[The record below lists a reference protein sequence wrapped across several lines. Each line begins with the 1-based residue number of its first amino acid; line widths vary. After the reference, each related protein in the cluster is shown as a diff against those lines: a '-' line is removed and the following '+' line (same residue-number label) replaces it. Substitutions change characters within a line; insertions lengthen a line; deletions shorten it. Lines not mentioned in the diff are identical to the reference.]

1 MNALI
6 NKIINTLH
14 FRRIGVRLTL
24 SYGLLVILFIV
35 VALLTTLQIRKV
47 TSLSERF
54 ASNDIPRLLT
64 VQAISLSSE
73 SVGNALLML
82 LTAPKVQRI
91 PAYTSVDEKNR
102 EIIRLMA
109 SLESVLKD
117 PEQKQTLQRLAE
129 RRVAYQSAY
138 IETVNLLESEGQ
150 EAAKDYFAEIVQPA
164 LSALLAES
172 NALLKRERENIQRL
186 QSEAQSDLE
195 HTCIVVILISSVT
208 VLIAMI
214 LAWLTT
220 RSVVRPL
227 TMLEQSALQI
237 AMGNYNNRV
246 PANQTEEVERVGQAL
261 NSMVSAIATRE
272 MEIEK
277 LAYYDPITHLP
288 NRTLLLRQFG
298 SAMKPYQGILLMDL
312 ARLKAV
318 NETLGFDTGDTVIV
332 ETAKRI
338 NDVLQTLD
346 SKFHPYLA
354 KLAGGAFVVLCDA
367 EEKESVE
374 MIKNKIEEALALPMR
389 CANYTVDVNLVYG
402 MALSGTEPASLIT
415 LLRNAEVAL
424 YAAKRAAHTYAWY
437 ADAQEAS
444 RLIHLSLLSDLRIA
458 ARDDALQLWLQPKI
472 NLKTRATFGFEA
484 LVRWQHPER
493 GFISPADFIP
503 FAERTGY
510 IGIVTQWMLE
520 NAVKTLAD
528 WKDKYPGLSIAVNVS
543 TVDLRD
549 PELPVRVAHILQQY
563 DIDPK
568 LLKLEITESGIME
581 DPANALT
588 LLQSLRATGIE
599 LSIDDFGTGHSS
611 LAYLQRFP
619 INELK
624 IDRSFVIDI
633 NDQPATQRLVKTI
646 IEMGQGLGL
655 HVIAEG
661 IETEAERA
669 TLQNLGCDAMQG
681 YLVSRPLH
689 GASLQIW
696 LDKLAS
702 QSQTSCQSTQ
712 VTDTATEQ
720 FS

>member
-1 MNALI
+1 MNAFI
-6 NKIINTLH
+6 NKIIDTVH

-24 SYGLLVILFIV
+24 SYGLLVILFVI

-47 TSLSERF
+47 TTLSERF

-102 EIIRLMA
+102 EIVRLMT
-109 SLESVLKD
+109 SLEAVLKD

-129 RRVAYQSAY
+129 RRIAYQSAY
-138 IETVNLLESEGQ
+138 IATVDLLEAEGQ
-150 EAAKDYFAEIVQPA
+150 DAAKDHFVQHVQPA

-172 NALLKRERENIQRL
+172 NALLKRERENLQRL
-186 QSEAQSDLE
+186 QVEAQNDLE
-195 HTCIVVILISSVT
+195 HTCIVVIIISS
-208 VLIAMI
+208 IAVFIALM

-227 TMLEQSALQI
+227 TVLEQSALQI
-237 AMGNYNNRV
+237 AMGDYSNRL
-246 PANQTEEVERVGQAL
+246 PMNQTEEVERVGQAL
-261 NSMVSAIATRE
+261 NSMASAIAARE

-288 NRTLLLRQFG
+288 NRTLLLRQFNTV
-298 SAMKPYQGILLMDL
+298 SKNHRGILLMDL
-312 ARLKAV
+312 ARLKVV

-332 ETAKRI
+332 KTAKRI
-338 NDVLQTLD
+338 GDVLQTLD
-346 SKFHPYLA
+346 EKFHPYLA

-367 EEKESVE
+367 DEKESVE
-374 MIKNKIEEALALPMR
+374 LIKNKIEEALTLPMR
-389 CANYTVDVNLVYG
+389 CAHYTIDVNLVYG
-402 MALSGTEPASLIT
+402 LALASDEPASLIT

-424 YAAKRAAHTYAWY
+424 YAAKGASSTYAWY
-437 ADAQEAS
+437 TDAQEAS

-458 ARDDALQLWLQPKI
+458 ARDAALQLWLQPKI
-472 NLKTRATFGFEA
+472 HLKTRETIGFEA

-520 NAVKTLAD
+520 NTVKTLAS
-528 WKDKYPGLSIAVNVS
+528 WKDTYPNLSIAVNVS

-549 PELPVRVAHILQQY
+549 PEFPARVAQLLQQY
-563 DIDPK
+563 QINPK
-568 LLKLEITESGIME
+568 LLKIEITESGIME
-581 DPANALT
+581 DPASALK

-599 LSIDDFGTGHSS
+599 ISIDDFGTGHSS

-669 TLQNLGCDAMQG
+669 TLQQLGCDAMQG
-681 YLVSRPLH
+681 YLASRPLH

-696 LDKLAS
+696 LDKLS
-702 QSQTSCQSTQ
+702 NQTACQSG
-712 VTDTATEQ
+712 VMPETATEQ

>member
-1 MNALI
+1 MNAFI
-6 NKIINTLH
+6 NKIIDTVH

-24 SYGLLVILFIV
+24 SYGLLVILFVI

-47 TSLSERF
+47 TTLSERF

-102 EIIRLMA
+102 EIVRLMA
-109 SLESVLKD
+109 SLEAVLKD

-129 RRVAYQSAY
+129 RRIAYQSAY
-138 IETVNLLESEGQ
+138 IATVDLLEAEGQ
-150 EAAKDYFAEIVQPA
+150 DAAKDHFVQHVQPA

-172 NALLKRERENIQRL
+172 NALLKRERENLQRL
-186 QSEAQSDLE
+186 QIEAQNDLE
-195 HTCIVVILISSVT
+195 HTCIVVIIISS
-208 VLIAMI
+208 IAVFIALM

-227 TMLEQSALQI
+227 TVLEQSALQI
-237 AMGNYNNRV
+237 AMGDYSNRL
-246 PANQTEEVERVGQAL
+246 PMNQTEEVERVGQAL
-261 NSMVSAIATRE
+261 NSMASAIRE

-288 NRTLLLRQFG
+288 NRTLLLRQFNTV
-298 SAMKPYQGILLMDL
+298 SKNHRGILLMDL
-312 ARLKAV
+312 ARLKVV

-338 NDVLQTLD
+338 GDVLQTLD
-346 SKFHPYLA
+346 EKFHPYLA

-367 EEKESVE
+367 DEKESVE
-374 MIKNKIEEALALPMR
+374 LIKNKIEEALTLPMR
-389 CANYTVDVNLVYG
+389 CAHYTVDVNLVYG
-402 MALSGTEPASLIT
+402 LALASDEPASLIT

-424 YAAKRAAHTYAWY
+424 YAAKGASSTYAWY
-437 ADAQEAS
+437 TDAQEAS

-458 ARDDALQLWLQPKI
+458 ARDAALQLWLQPKI
-472 NLKTRATFGFEA
+472 HLKTRETIGFEA

-520 NAVKTLAD
+520 NTVKTLAS
-528 WKDKYPGLSIAVNVS
+528 WKDTYPNLSIAVNVS

-549 PELPVRVAHILQQY
+549 PEFPARVAQLLQQY
-563 DIDPK
+563 QINPK
-568 LLKLEITESGIME
+568 LLKIEITESGIME
-581 DPANALT
+581 DPASALK

-599 LSIDDFGTGHSS
+599 ISIDDFGTGHSS

-669 TLQNLGCDAMQG
+669 TLQQLGCDAMQG
-681 YLVSRPLH
+681 YLASRPLH

-696 LDKLAS
+696 LDKLNN
-702 QSQTSCQSTQ
+702 QTACQSG
-712 VTDTATEQ
+712 VMPETATEQ

>member
-1 MNALI
+1 MNAFI
-6 NKIINTLH
+6 NKIIDTVH

-24 SYGLLVILFIV
+24 SYGLLVILFVI

-47 TSLSERF
+47 TTLSERF

-82 LTAPKVQRI
+82 LTAHKVQRI

-102 EIIRLMA
+102 EIVRLMA
-109 SLESVLKD
+109 SLEAVLKD

-129 RRVAYQSAY
+129 RRIAYQSAY
-138 IETVNLLESEGQ
+138 IATVDLLEAEGQ
-150 EAAKDYFAEIVQPA
+150 DAAKDHFVQHVQPA

-172 NALLKRERENIQRL
+172 NALLKRERENLQRL
-186 QSEAQSDLE
+186 QVEAQNYLE
-195 HTCIVVILISSVT
+195 HTCIVVIIISS
-208 VLIAMI
+208 IAVFIALM

-227 TMLEQSALQI
+227 TVLEQSALQI
-237 AMGNYNNRV
+237 AMGDYSNRL
-246 PANQTEEVERVGQAL
+246 PMNQTEEVERVGQAL
-261 NSMVSAIATRE
+261 NSMASAIAARE

-288 NRTLLLRQFG
+288 NRTLLLRQFNTV
-298 SAMKPYQGILLMDL
+298 SKNHRGILLMDL
-312 ARLKAV
+312 ARLKVV

-338 NDVLQTLD
+338 GDVLQTLD
-346 SKFHPYLA
+346 EKFHPYLA

-367 EEKESVE
+367 DEKESVE
-374 MIKNKIEEALALPMR
+374 LIKNKIEEALTLPMR
-389 CANYTVDVNLVYG
+389 CAHYTVDVNLVYG
-402 MALSGTEPASLIT
+402 LALAGDEPASLIT

-424 YAAKRAAHTYAWY
+424 YAAKGASSTYAWY
-437 ADAQEAS
+437 TDAQEAS

-458 ARDDALQLWLQPKI
+458 ARDAALQLWLQPKI
-472 NLKTRATFGFEA
+472 HLKTRETIGFEA

-520 NAVKTLAD
+520 NTVKTLAS
-528 WKDKYPGLSIAVNVS
+528 WKDTYPNLSIAVNVS

-549 PELPVRVAHILQQY
+549 PEFPARVAQLLQQY
-563 DIDPK
+563 QINPK
-568 LLKLEITESGIME
+568 LLKIEITESGIME
-581 DPANALT
+581 DPASALK

-599 LSIDDFGTGHSS
+599 ISIDDFGTGHSS

-624 IDRSFVIDI
+624 IDPSFVIDI

-669 TLQNLGCDAMQG
+669 TLQQLGCDAMQG
-681 YLVSRPLH
+681 YLASRPLH

-696 LDKLAS
+696 LDKLS
-702 QSQTSCQSTQ
+702 NQTACQSG
-712 VTDTATEQ
+712 VMPETATEQ

>member
-1 MNALI
+1 MNAFI
-6 NKIINTLH
+6 NKIIDTVH

-24 SYGLLVILFIV
+24 SYGLLVILFVI

-47 TSLSERF
+47 TTLSERF

-102 EIIRLMA
+102 EIVRLMA
-109 SLESVLKD
+109 SLEAVLKD

-129 RRVAYQSAY
+129 RRIAYQSAY
-138 IETVNLLESEGQ
+138 IATVDLLEAEGQ
-150 EAAKDYFAEIVQPA
+150 DAAKDHFVQHVQPA

-172 NALLKRERENIQRL
+172 NALLKRERENLQRL
-186 QSEAQSDLE
+186 QVEAQNDLE
-195 HTCIVVILISSVT
+195 HTCIVVIIISS
-208 VLIAMI
+208 IAVFIALM

-227 TMLEQSALQI
+227 TVLEQSALQI
-237 AMGNYNNRV
+237 AMGDYSNRL
-246 PANQTEEVERVGQAL
+246 PMNQTEEVERVGQAL
-261 NSMVSAIATRE
+261 NSMASAIAARE

-288 NRTLLLRQFG
+288 NRTLLLRQFNTV
-298 SAMKPYQGILLMDL
+298 SKNHRGILLMDL
-312 ARLKAV
+312 ARLKVV

-332 ETAKRI
+332 KTAKRI
-338 NDVLQTLD
+338 GDVLQTLD
-346 SKFHPYLA
+346 EKFHPYLT

-367 EEKESVE
+367 DEKESVE
-374 MIKNKIEEALALPMR
+374 LIKNKIEEALTLPMR
-389 CANYTVDVNLVYG
+389 CAHYTVDVNLVYG
-402 MALSGTEPASLIT
+402 LALAGDEPASLIT

-424 YAAKRAAHTYAWY
+424 YAAKGASSTYAWY
-437 ADAQEAS
+437 TDAQEAS

-458 ARDDALQLWLQPKI
+458 ARDAALQLWLQPKI
-472 NLKTRATFGFEA
+472 HLKTRETIGFEA

-520 NAVKTLAD
+520 NTVKTLAS
-528 WKDKYPGLSIAVNVS
+528 WKDTYPNLSIAVNVS

-549 PELPVRVAHILQQY
+549 PEFPARVAQLLQQY
-563 DIDPK
+563 QINPK
-568 LLKLEITESGIME
+568 LLKIEITESGIME
-581 DPANALT
+581 DPASALK

-599 LSIDDFGTGHSS
+599 ISIDDFGTGHSS

-669 TLQNLGCDAMQG
+669 TLQQLGCDAMQG
-681 YLVSRPLH
+681 YLASRPLH

-696 LDKLAS
+696 LDKLS
-702 QSQTSCQSTQ
+702 NQTACQSG
-712 VTDTATEQ
+712 VMPETATEQ